1 MLRFFIIL
9 LLASKLERL
18 IVNINQCAFIFK
30 KMFTKL
36 SRIILRNRILIIV
49 LISAFTVYMA
59 FEARSVKLSYENTS
73 LLSLKD
79 SAMIEYQNFK
89 KQYGENGNVLMI
101 GIKTSGIFQLDQF
114 TALYDLGDSIRA
126 IDGVQ
131 DVISMTR
138 GINLIKNEST
148 HQFDYL
154 PLVKKR
160 PNTQQEVDSLKN
172 TILGLKFY
180 EGILYNPKTNAALMA
195 ITLDKNKLND
205 RSRIELV
212 ANIVKTGTTYQKKN
226 NVEIH
231 YSGMPYIRTIT
242 MQKVKQELFIF
253 VLMSVAIAALIMFL
267 FFKSVKVVLSSLL
280 IVAISIVW
288 VLGST
293 VLFNFKIT
301 ILTGVIPS
309 LIIIIAIE
317 NCIYILNKY
326 HWEYRSHGNKI
337 KALIRVV
344 QRIGFASLMTNAAT
358 ALGFAAFI
366 LIPNQMLREFGI
378 VTALNIMLEYV
389 LCILLLPIIFSFI
402 DPPTAKHVKHLDSN
416 FFGAILKKIIYL
428 ISYRRHLIYGIAAA
442 MLLIGFLGISMMK
455 TSGKIVDDFRK
466 DDPIYLDLKFFENNF
481 GGVMPFE
488 ISIDTKKKN
497 GVMIGSTVD
506 KINELQK
513 VINTYPEFSKPL
525 SIAELFKFSKQAYF
539 GGDSSMYS
547 MPNNVE
553 KGFIMGYLPKHQN
566 GMKTNLL
573 YSYLDS
579 TKQYTRVSFQMA
591 DIGTHHMD
599 SLMAKIH
606 PQIDSIF
613 SPKKYNVKVTGNS
626 VVYARGTNF
635 LIRNLFDSVLI
646 AIVMIS
652 LLMALLFS
660 SFRMILVSM
669 IPNIIPLL
677 ITAAIM
683 GFAGIP
689 IKPSTIIVFSIALGI
704 SVDNAIQYLSRYR
717 HELKVT
723 KGDIKQS
730 AISALH
736 EAGFSMIYTSIVLV
750 LGFSVFI
757 VSSFGGT
764 QALGILI
771 STTLLIAMFFNM
783 MVLPSLLLTLD
794 KRLTSKDFIEPII
807 EIYDDED
814 LNEYDEN
821 PATEFDPKEP
831 DQKN

>member
-1 MLRFFIIL
+1 
-9 LLASKLERL
+9 
-18 IVNINQCAFIFK
+18 
-30 KMFTKL
+30 MFTKI
-36 SRIILRNRILIIV
+36 SRLLLRNRILIIII
-49 LISAFTVYMA
+49 LSAFTAYMA
-59 FEARSVKLSYENTS
+59 FQAQSVKLSYENTS
-73 LLSLKD
+73 LLSAKD
-79 SAMIEYQNFK
+79 TVMIEYQKFT
-89 KQYGENGNVLMI
+89 KQYGEDGNVLMI
-101 GIKTSGIFQLDQF
+101 GIKNPDMFTLAQF
-114 TALYDLGDSIRA
+114 TAWYDLGNSIRS

-138 GINLIKNEST
+138 GLNLFKNEST
-148 HQFDYL
+148 HQFDYF

-160 PNTQQEVDSLKN
+160 PTTQEQVDSLKN

-180 EGILYNPKTNAALMA
+180 EGMLYNPKTNAALMA

-205 RSRIELV
+205 KSRITLV
-212 ANIVKTGTTYQKKN
+212 ANIVDAASAYEKLNK
-226 NVEIH
+226 VEVH

-242 MQKVKQELFIF
+242 MKKVKHELLLF
-253 VLMSVAIAALIMFL
+253 VLMSIAISALIMYL
-267 FFKSVKVVLSSLL
+267 FFRSVKVVLSSLL

-288 VLGST
+288 VLGT
-293 VLFNFKIT
+293 TALFHFKIS

-309 LIIIIAIE
+309 LIVIIAIE

-326 HWEYRSHGNKI
+326 HWEYRSHGNKMR
-337 KALIRVV
+337 ALIRVV

-366 LIPNQMLREFGI
+366 LISNQMLREFGI
-378 VTALNIMLEYV
+378 ITALNIMLEYV
-389 LCILLLPIIFSFI
+389 LCITLLPIIFSFI
-402 DPPTAKHVKHLDSN
+402 DPPSAKHVKHLDSN
-416 FFGAILKKIIYL
+416 FFGAIIHKIIYM
-428 ISYRRHLIYGIAAA
+428 ITFRRNLIYGIAGG
-442 MLLIGFLGISMMK
+442 LLLVGFLGISMMK
-455 TSGKIVDDFRK
+455 TSGKIVDDFQS
-466 DDPIYLDLKFFENNF
+466 DDPILMDLNFFEHNF

-497 GVMIGSTVD
+497 GVLAGATID

-513 VINTYPEFSKPL
+513 MINTYPEFSKPL

-553 KGFIMGYLPKHQN
+553 KGFILGYLPKNQN
-566 GMKTNLL
+566 GNKNNLL
-573 YSYLDS
+573 YSFLDS
-579 TKQYTRVSFQMA
+579 TKRYTRVSFQMA

-599 SLMAKIH
+599 SLMAEIH
-606 PQIDSIF
+606 PKIDSIF
-613 SPKKYNVKVTGNS
+613 SPAKYKVSVTGNS
-626 VVYARGTNF
+626 VIFARGTNF
-635 LIRNLFDSVLI
+635 LIRNLFESVLI
-646 AIVMIS
+646 AIVLIS

-660 SFRMILVSM
+660 SLRMILVSM

-717 HELKVT
+717 HELKIT
-723 KGDIKQS
+723 NGAIRQS

-757 VSSFGGT
+757 VSGFGGT

-771 STTLLIAMFFNM
+771 STTLLIAMFFNI

-794 KRLTSKDFIEPII
+794 KRLTSKAFTEPIV

-814 LNEYDEN
+814 LDEYDETDELN
-821 PATEFDPKEP
+821 KT
-831 DQKN
+831 NI

>member
-1 MLRFFIIL
+1 
-9 LLASKLERL
+9 
-18 IVNINQCAFIFK
+18 
-30 KMFTKL
+30 MFTKIPL
-36 SRIILRNRILIIV
+36 IILRNRVLLIV
-49 LISAFTVYMA
+49 LLSVFTAYMA
-59 FEARSVKLSYENTS
+59 LEAQRVKLSYDNTS
-73 LLSLKD
+73 LLSVKD
-79 SAMIEYQNFK
+79 SAMIEYQQFK
-89 KQYGENGNVLMI
+89 SQYGEDGNVLMI
-101 GIKTSGIFQLDQF
+101 GIKNPQIFNLDQF
-114 TALYDLGDSIRA
+114 NQWYDLGNSIRA

-131 DVISMTR
+131 EVVSMTR
-138 GINLIKNEST
+138 GINLVKNEKT
-148 HQFDYL
+148 HQFDYF
-154 PLVKKR
+154 PLVEQR
-160 PNTQQEVDSLKN
+160 PSSQQEVDSLKN

-180 EGILYNPKTNAALMA
+180 EGLLFNPRTNAALMA

-205 RSRIELV
+205 RTRITLV
-212 ANIVKTGTTYQKKN
+212 ANIVKTATAYQNQSK
-226 NVEIH
+226 VEIH

-242 MQKVKQELFIF
+242 MQKVKQELFLF
-253 VLMSVAIAALIMFL
+253 VLMSMAIAALIMLL
-267 FFKSVKVVLSSLL
+267 FFKSMKVVLSSLL
-280 IVAISIVW
+280 IVGISIVW
-288 VLGST
+288 VLGTT

-378 VTALNIMLEYV
+378 ITALNIMLEYV
-389 LCILLLPIIFSFI
+389 LCIILLPIIFSFI
-402 DPPTAKHVKHLDSN
+402 DPPTHRHLKHLDSN
-416 FFGAILKKIIYL
+416 FFGAIINKIIYL
-428 ISYRRHLIYGIAAA
+428 ISYRRNLIYGMAGGL
-442 MLLIGFLGISMMK
+442 LLIGLLGISMMK
-455 TSGKIVDDFRK
+455 TSGKIVDDFEK
-466 DDPIYLDLKFFENNF
+466 DDPIYLDLKFFERNF

-488 ISIDTKKKN
+488 ISIDAKKKN
-497 GVMIGSTVD
+497 GVMTGSTID
-506 KINELQK
+506 KIDELQK
-513 VINTYPEFSKPL
+513 TINTYPEFSKPL

-539 GGDSSMYS
+539 GGDASMYS
-547 MPNNVE
+547 MPSNVE
-553 KGFIMGYLPKHQN
+553 KGFIMGYLPKNQRGKN
-566 GMKTNLL
+566 NNLL
-573 YSYLDS
+573 YSFLDS
-579 TKQYTRVSFQMA
+579 TKRYTRVSFQMA
-591 DIGTHHMD
+591 DISTHHMD

-606 PQIDSIF
+606 PQIDRIF
-613 SPKKYNVKVTGNS
+613 SPGKYNVVVTGNS

-635 LIRNLFDSVLI
+635 LIHNLFESVLI

-757 VSSFGGT
+757 ISSFGGT

-794 KRLTSKDFIEPII
+794 KRLTSKAFTEPIV

-814 LNEYDEN
+814 LNEYDEKHD
-821 PATEFDPKEP
+821 FDPNEEYPKL
-831 DQKN
+831 

>member
-1 MLRFFIIL
+1 
-9 LLASKLERL
+9 
-18 IVNINQCAFIFK
+18 
-30 KMFTKL
+30 MFTKI
-36 SRIILRNRILIIV
+36 SRILLRNRILIIIILTV
-49 LISAFTVYMA
+49 FTAYMA
-59 FEARSVKLSYENTS
+59 FQAQSVKLSYENTS
-73 LLSLKD
+73 LLSAKD
-79 SAMIEYQNFK
+79 SVMIEYQKFT
-89 KQYGENGNVLMI
+89 KQYGEDGNVLMI
-101 GIKTSGIFQLDQF
+101 GIKNPDIFTLTQF
-114 TALYDLGDSIRA
+114 TAWYDLGNSIRG

-138 GINLIKNEST
+138 GLNLFKNETT
-148 HQFDYL
+148 HQFDYF

-160 PNTQQEVDSLKN
+160 PTTQEQVDSLKN

-180 EGILYNPKTNAALMA
+180 EGMLYNPKTNAALMA

-205 RSRIELV
+205 KSRIALV
-212 ANIVKTGTTYQKKN
+212 ANIVDAASAYEKQNK
-226 NVEIH
+226 VEVH

-242 MQKVKQELFIF
+242 MKKVKHELFLF
-253 VLMSVAIAALIMFL
+253 VLMSIAISALIMYL
-267 FFKSVKVVLSSLL
+267 FFRSVKVVLSSLL

-288 VLGST
+288 VLGT
-293 VLFNFKIT
+293 TALFHFKIS

-309 LIIIIAIE
+309 LIVIIAIE

-326 HWEYRSHGNKI
+326 HWEYRSHGNKMR
-337 KALIRVV
+337 ALIRVV

-366 LIPNQMLREFGI
+366 LISNQMLREFGI
-378 VTALNIMLEYV
+378 ITALNIMLEYV
-389 LCILLLPIIFSFI
+389 LCITLLPIIFSFI
-402 DPPTAKHVKHLDSN
+402 DPPSPKHIKHLDSN
-416 FFGAILKKIIYL
+416 FFGAIIHKIIYM
-428 ISYRRHLIYGIAAA
+428 ISFRRNLIYGIAGG
-442 MLLIGFLGISMMK
+442 LLLVGFLGISMMK
-455 TSGKIVDDFRK
+455 TSGKIVDDFQS
-466 DDPIYLDLKFFENNF
+466 DDPILMDLKFFENNF

-497 GVMIGSTVD
+497 GVMAGATID

-513 VINTYPEFSKPL
+513 MINTYPEFSKPL
-525 SIAELFKFSKQAYF
+525 SIAELLKFSKQAYF

-547 MPNNVE
+547 MPNSVE
-553 KGFIMGYLPKHQN
+553 KGFILGYLPKNQN
-566 GMKTNLL
+566 GNKNNLL
-573 YSYLDS
+573 YSFLDS
-579 TKQYTRVSFQMA
+579 TKRYTRVSFQMA
-591 DIGTHHMD
+591 DIGTRHMD

-606 PQIDSIF
+606 PKIDSIF
-613 SPKKYNVKVTGNS
+613 SPAKYKVSVTGNS
-626 VVYARGTNF
+626 VIYARGTNF
-635 LIRNLFDSVLI
+635 LIRNLFESVLI
-646 AIVMIS
+646 AIVLIS

-660 SFRMILVSM
+660 SLRMILVSM

-717 HELKVT
+717 HELKIT
-723 KGDIKQS
+723 NGAIRQS

-757 VSSFGGT
+757 VSGFGGT

-771 STTLLIAMFFNM
+771 STTLLIAMFFNI

-794 KRLTSKDFIEPII
+794 KRLTSKAFTEPIV

-814 LNEYDEN
+814 LDEYDEN
-821 PATEFDPKEP
+821 ETSEFNKT
-831 DQKN
+831 NI

>member
-1 MLRFFIIL
+1 
-9 LLASKLERL
+9 
-18 IVNINQCAFIFK
+18 
-30 KMFTKL
+30 MFTKI
-36 SRIILRNRILIIV
+36 SRIILRNRIILIV
-49 LISAFTVYMA
+49 LLSVFTTYMA
-59 FEARSVKLSYENTS
+59 FEAQSVILSYDNTS
-73 LLSLKD
+73 LLSAND
-79 SAMIEYQNFK
+79 SAMIEYQQFK
-89 KQYGENGNVLMI
+89 NQYGEDGNVLMI
-101 GIKTSGIFQLDQF
+101 GIKNPQIFKLEQF
-114 TALYDLGDSIRA
+114 NQWYDLGNSIRA

-131 DVISMTR
+131 EVVSMTR
-138 GINLIKNEST
+138 GINLVKNEAT

-154 PLVKKR
+154 PLVSQR
-160 PNTQQEVDSLKN
+160 PETQQEVDSLRN

-180 EGILYNPKTNAALMA
+180 QAILYNPRTSAAIMA
-195 ITLDKNKLND
+195 ITLDKNKLID
-205 RSRIELV
+205 RTRIALV
-212 ANIVKTGTTYQKKN
+212 ANIVKTATTYQVQSK
-226 NVEIH
+226 VDIH

-242 MQKVKQELFIF
+242 MQKVKHELFLF
-253 VLMSVAIAALIMFL
+253 VLMSMAIAALIMLL
-267 FFKSVKVVLSSLL
+267 FFKSMKVVLSSLL
-280 IVAISIVW
+280 IVGISIVW
-288 VLGST
+288 VLGTT

-378 VTALNIMLEYV
+378 ITALNIMLEYV
-389 LCILLLPIIFSFI
+389 LCIILLPIIFSFI
-402 DPPTAKHVKHLDSN
+402 DPPTSKHLKHLDSN
-416 FFGAILKKIIYL
+416 FFGAIIKKIIYL
-428 ISYRRHLIYGIAAA
+428 ISYRRNLIYGIATG
-442 MLLIGFLGISMMK
+442 LFLIGLLGISMMK

-497 GVMIGSTVD
+497 GVMAGPTID
-506 KINELQK
+506 NINELQK
-513 VINTYPEFSKPL
+513 MINTYPEFSKPL

-547 MPNNVE
+547 MPSNVE
-553 KGFIMGYLPKHQN
+553 KGFIMGYLPKNQKGKN
-566 GMKTNLL
+566 NNLL
-573 YSYLDS
+573 YSFLDS
-579 TKQYTRVSFQMA
+579 TKRYTRVSFQMA
-591 DIGTHHMD
+591 DIGTRHME
-599 SLMAKIH
+599 SLMAKVH

-613 SPKKYNVKVTGNS
+613 SPSRYKVVVTGNS
-626 VVYARGTNF
+626 IVYARGTNF
-635 LIRNLFDSVLI
+635 LIHNLFSSVLI

-660 SFRMILVSM
+660 SFKMILVSM

-757 VSSFGGT
+757 ISEFGGT

-771 STTLLIAMFFNM
+771 STTLLIAMFFNI

-794 KRLTSKDFIEPII
+794 KRLTSKAFTEPIV

-814 LNEYDEN
+814 LNEYDEKHD
-821 PATEFDPKEP
+821 FDPNKEDP
-831 DQKN
+831 EN

>member
-1 MLRFFIIL
+1 
-9 LLASKLERL
+9 
-18 IVNINQCAFIFK
+18 
-30 KMFTKL
+30 MFTKL
-36 SRIILRNRILIIV
+36 SRIILRNRILLII
-49 LISAFTVYMA
+49 LISVFTALMA
-59 FEARSVKLSYENTS
+59 FEALSVRLSYENSS
-73 LLSLKD
+73 LLSSKD
-79 SAMIEYQNFK
+79 SAMIEYQKFK
-89 KQYGENGNVLMI
+89 ARYGEDGNVLMI
-101 GIKTSGIFQLDQF
+101 GIKNPNIFNLEQF
-114 TALYDLGDSIRA
+114 RAWYDLGDSIRA

-131 DVISMTR
+131 EVISMTR
-138 GINLIKNEST
+138 GINLVKNDST
-148 HQFDYL
+148 HQFDYF
-154 PLVKKR
+154 PLVKNR
-160 PNTQQEVDSLKN
+160 PSTQSEVDSLKN

-180 EGILYNPKTNAALMA
+180 EGMLYNPRTHAALMA
-195 ITLDKNKLND
+195 ITLDKTKLND
-205 RSRIELV
+205 RSRIALV
-212 ANIVKTGTTYQKKN
+212 GNIQKTADAYHQLNK
-226 NVEIH
+226 VEIH

-242 MQKVKQELFIF
+242 MQKVKHELFLFI
-253 VLMSVAIAALIMFL
+253 LMSIAIAAIIMFL
-267 FFKSVKVVLSSLL
+267 FFKSLKVVISSLL
-280 IVAISIVW
+280 IVGISIVW
-288 VLGST
+288 VLGTT
-293 VLFNFKIT
+293 VFFNFKIT

-309 LIIIIAIE
+309 LIVIIAIE

-378 VTALNIMLEYV
+378 VTSLNIMLEYV
-389 LCILLLPIIFSFI
+389 LCIILLPIIFSFI
-402 DPPTAKHVKHLDSN
+402 NPPTSKHLKHLESN
-416 FFGAILKKIIYL
+416 FFGAVIDKIIYL
-428 ISYRRHLIYGIAAA
+428 ISYRRNLIYSIAGVL
-442 MLLIGFLGISMMK
+442 LLIGFVGISMMK
-455 TSGKIVDDFRK
+455 TSGKIVDDFQK
-466 DDPIYLDLKFFENNF
+466 DDPIYVDLKFFENNF

-497 GVMIGSTVD
+497 GVMIGSTID
-506 KINELQK
+506 KINDLQK
-513 VINTYPEFSKPL
+513 MINSYPEFSKPL

-539 GGDSSMYS
+539 GGDSSMYG

-553 KGFIMGYLPKHQN
+553 KGFIMGYLPKNQKGKN
-566 GMKTNLL
+566 NNLL

-579 TKQYTRVSFQMA
+579 TKRFTRVSFQMA
-591 DIGTHHMD
+591 DIGTNHMD

-613 SPKKYNVKVTGNS
+613 SPAKYNVSVTGNS

-635 LIRNLFDSVLI
+635 LIHNLFESVLI
-646 AIVMIS
+646 AIVLIS

-717 HELKVT
+717 HELKIT
-723 KGDIKQS
+723 GGAIKHS
-730 AISALH
+730 AISALN

-757 VSSFGGT
+757 VSGFGGT

-771 STTLLIAMFFNM
+771 STTLLIAMFFNI

-794 KRLTSKDFIEPII
+794 KRLASKDFIEPIV

-814 LNEYDEN
+814 FEESD
-821 PATEFDPKEP
+821 KEIP
-831 DQKN
+831 TK

>member
-1 MLRFFIIL
+1 
-9 LLASKLERL
+9 
-18 IVNINQCAFIFK
+18 
-30 KMFTKL
+30 MFTKL
-36 SRIILRNRILIIV
+36 SRIILRNRILLIV
-49 LISAFTVYMA
+49 LISAFTAYMA
-59 FEARSVKLSYENTS
+59 FEAKNVKLSYENTS

-79 SAMIEYQNFK
+79 SAMIEYQEFK
-89 KQYGENGNVLMI
+89 KQYGEDGNVLMI
-101 GIKTSGIFQLDQF
+101 GIKAPGIFQLEQF
-114 TALYDLGDSIRA
+114 TAFYDLGDSIRA
-126 IDGVQ
+126 INGVQ

-138 GINLIKNEST
+138 GINLIKNKSM
-148 HQFDYL
+148 HQFDYF

-180 EGILYNPKTNAALMA
+180 EGILFNPKTNVALMA

-212 ANIVKTGTTYQKKN
+212 ANIVKTGINYQKKN

-242 MQKVKQELFIF
+242 MQKVKQELLIF
-253 VLMSVAIAALIMFL
+253 VLMSMAIAALIMLL
-267 FFKSVKVVLSSLL
+267 FFKSMKVVLSSLL
-280 IVAISIVW
+280 IVGISIVW
-288 VLGST
+288 VLGTT

-378 VTALNIMLEYV
+378 ITALNIMLEYV

-416 FFGAILKKIIYL
+416 FFGAIIKKIIYL
-428 ISYRRHLIYGIAAA
+428 ISYRRHLIYGIATGL
-442 MLLIGFLGISMMK
+442 LLIGFLGISLMK

-497 GVMIGSTVD
+497 GVMTGSTID

-513 VINTYPEFSKPL
+513 MINSYPEFSKPL

-613 SPKKYNVKVTGNS
+613 SPEKYNVIVTGNS

-646 AIVMIS
+646 AIVLIS

-723 KGDIKQS
+723 NGDIKQS

-814 LNEYDEN
+814 LEEEAN
-821 PATEFDPKEP
+821 
-831 DQKN
+831 